1 MIDYIGQN
9 KIAQKWLLEYP
20 ERKQAYME
28 QRSEFTVLS
37 AARMTG
43 LPTGTDISM
52 PTQNKV
58 MALDRLEESRLW
70 LQVVEDTEKVLGEKK
85 LALLDA
91 RRWVEEQRRG
101 NAEVGRPGWVEG
113 TGARYADWHMR
124 RYDSYYEPT
133 RKTLFIWWDEII
145 NIAVR
150 IAIKRGCL

>member
-28 QRSEFTVLS
+28 QKSEFTVLS
-37 AARMTG
+37 VPRMTG
-43 LPTGTDISM
+43 LPTGTDVSM

-101 NAEVGRPGWVEG
+101 NAEV
-113 TGARYADWHMR
+113 
-124 RYDSYYEPT
+124 
-133 RKTLFIWWDEII
+133 
-145 NIAVR
+145 
-150 IAIKRGCL
+150 